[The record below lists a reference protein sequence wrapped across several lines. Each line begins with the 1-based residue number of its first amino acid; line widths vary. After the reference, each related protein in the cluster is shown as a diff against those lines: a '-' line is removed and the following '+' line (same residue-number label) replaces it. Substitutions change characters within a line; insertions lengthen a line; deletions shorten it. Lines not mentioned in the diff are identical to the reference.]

1 MLEAK
6 IEEKA
11 SDKGSGKATPKMET
25 GINKANCL
33 QTASKGQP
41 SESQG
46 RLLADA
52 LLPYMQSREP
62 ATATALSTGHQ
73 GSRPLT
79 STTNLT
85 VFQPKSKV

>member
-62 ATATALSTGHQ
+62 ATATALSTGHGQ
-73 GSRPLT
+73 GDRRAIRGRGHSHARQT
-79 STTNLT
+79 
-85 VFQPKSKV
+85 